1 MVQWC
6 MNGSVS
12 APVVLPALTMPQ
24 RRIGRRSFDFDH
36 QVVVMAVVNRT
47 PDSFYD
53 QGRTFALDRAVDT
66 ALRAAE
72 LGADWI
78 DIGGVPFSPDTP
90 AVGAGE
96 ELDRVLPV
104 VEGVT
109 ERSDVVIS
117 VDTTS
122 ALVARRCVEAGAGVV
137 NDTSGLHDPAMV
149 EVVADTGAT
158 VVITHS
164 LAAPHAHWPRPRYV
178 DIAGEVAEHLAVRVE
193 RALAAGIA
201 PEQIVVDPGHD
212 LNKTTRQTLELT
224 RRLGEL
230 STVLPYPLLAAV
242 SRKDFIGETL
252 GRQKDDRLAGGI
264 AAATWCMMA
273 GARIIRMHDVAEARD
288 ATTMFAATMGW
299 QDPGY
304 ERHNL

>member
-1 MVQWC
+1 
-6 MNGSVS
+6 MNGWVS
-12 APVVLPALTMPQ
+12 APVVLPMLTAPR
-24 RRIGRRSFDFDH
+24 RRIGRRSFDFDR
-36 QVVVMAVVNRT
+36 QVVVMAIINRT

-53 QGRTFALDRAVDT
+53 EGRTYALDRAVDT

-90 AVGAGE
+90 DIGVEE

-104 VEGVT
+104 VERVV

-122 ALVARRCVEAGAGVV
+122 SRVARSCVEAGAGVI

-149 EVVADTGAT
+149 EVVAETGAT

-164 LAAPHAHWPRPRYV
+164 LAAPHVHWPRPRYD
-178 DIAGEVAEHLAVRVE
+178 DIAAEIAEHLATRVE
-193 RALAAGIA
+193 RARDAGIA
-201 PEQIVVDPGHD
+201 PEQIIVDPGHD

-224 RRLGEL
+224 RRLAEL
-230 STVLPYPLLAAV
+230 TTVLPYPLLAAV
-242 SRKDFIGETL
+242 SRKDFIGETT
-252 GRQKDDRLAGGI
+252 GRDKRDRLAGGI

-273 GARIIRMHDVAEARD
+273 GARIVRMHDVAEARD
-288 ATTMFAATMGW
+288 AVRMFGATLGW
-299 QDPGY
+299 QDPVY